1 MTTEAERLEAL
12 AGSVAEERA
21 RVDETVKEIQHKL
34 TPGQLIDEVMR
45 QGGEPA
51 RNALAGLGKT
61 VAAHPIPA
69 LLMGAALV
77 WLAVESRA
85 GGEPSRQTPPPS
97 P

>member
-1 MTTEAERLEAL
+1 MPDSEDIESLAED
-12 AGSVAEERA
+12 VAQERA
-21 RVDETVKEIQHKL
+21 RVDESIRQIKAKL

-61 VAAHPIPA
+61 VAAHPIPV

-77 WLAVESRA
+77 WLALEARDR
-85 GGEPSRQTPPPS
+85 GTTGPKDNTKET
-97 P
+97 